1 MILCLKGFR
10 VLDFTVKNH
19 IAPSTSVK
27 LNTTLNHKVN
37 FQENKKTAV
46 CYTTVEVRAEKSV
59 DFLVSIILESAFTY
73 DEDDK
78 KAVHLSSYKAIYPTL
93 KEIVKTATK
102 SLHMNPLELPDINLP
117 ESSIHSN

>member
-1 MILCLKGFR
+1 MTLFLKGFR

-19 IAPSTSVK
+19 IPPSTR
-27 LNTTLNHKVN
+27 LNLTTTLNHKVD
-37 FQENKKTAV
+37 FRENKKTAV

-59 DFLVSIILESAFTY
+59 DFLISIILESAFTY

-93 KEIVKTATK
+93 KDIVKAATK
-102 SLHMNPLELPDINLP
+102 ALHMNPLELPDVNLP
-117 ESSIHSN
+117 ENN